1 MFLKITRTIITQK
14 FKESSIGL
22 PRKFSSNSVPLAFT
36 NYENKS
42 SESPPLIIMH
52 GLFGSKSNWNS
63 LCKALVLK
71 ANPTRKII
79 SIDARNHGD
88 SPHSSLHS
96 YPAMSD
102 DIARFLSDNQ
112 IEKASI
118 LGHSMGGRAIM
129 YFALNYPHL
138 VEKAIVVDISPV
150 SPIGTTQTDIPLFLK
165 AMRAIEIPPKHTI
178 HQGRKVCDDKL
189 SVIIKEKSL
198 RDFLIT
204 NLAKTENGD
213 FRWRIN
219 LESLENNFD
228 EHIAKFPDC
237 TGKQFQGPTLF
248 IGGSKSDYLK
258 PEDKPKIDKLF
269 PNSELVYLNAGHWV
283 HAEQPEEFLKLVL
296 NFVNT

>member
-1 MFLKITRTIITQK
+1 MNNFR
-14 FKESSIGL
+14 
-22 PRKFSSNSVPLAFT
+22 
-36 NYENKS
+36 
-42 SESPPLIIMH
+42 
-52 GLFGSKSNWNS
+52 NS

-71 ANPTRKII
+71 TNPTRRII

-88 SPHSSLHS
+88 SPHSDLHS
-96 YPAMSD
+96 YPVMSD
-102 DIARFLSDNQ
+102 DIARFLSDNK

-118 LGHSMGGRAIM
+118 LGHSMGGRAMM
-129 YFALNYPHL
+129 YFALNFPHL
-138 VEKAIVVDISPV
+138 VEKTIVVDISPV

-189 SVIIKEKSL
+189 SEIIKEKSL

-219 LESLENNFD
+219 LESLEKNFD

-258 PEDKPKIDKLF
+258 YD
-269 PNSELVYLNAGHWV
+269 
-283 HAEQPEEFLKLVL
+283 EF
-296 NFVNT
+296 